1 MLDTVKLRIPRSN
14 YRLLKADRF
23 RLVASPSNSNGVI
36 VCRTYANNATSAEK
50 KALVYRPRLTLIKQL
65 GREEY
70 LKLEV
75 SAQTVLL
82 GNTLQEVSED
92 DFERDLKALKKSLF
106 EMGVATDISSLKCAE
121 VMDSSIKEYTYNW
134 RLFRAGHYKGFL
146 KNNSH

>member
-1 MLDTVKLRIPRSN
+1 MLNTRAKIHFKDSKKQLQAFESQSIAALSCLTRARTP
-14 YRLLKADRF
+14 
-23 RLVASPSNSNGVI
+23 NGVI

-70 LKLEV
+70 LKLEF

-92 DFERDLKALKKSLF
+92 DFERDLKL
-106 EMGVATDISSLKCAE
+106 
-121 VMDSSIKEYTYNW
+121 
-134 RLFRAGHYKGFL
+134 
-146 KNNSH
+146 